1 MLVTSVQNNLKEIID
16 LLHQLTDEQFSFKHN
31 ELSNASI
38 GEHTR
43 HIIELYQCLIENYSK
58 TIINYDLRDRNPIIQ
73 TQTAEAIKAIET
85 ILNKVDKENKSLK
98 IEQGKDECLLS
109 IETNYFRELLY
120 NLEHSIH
127 HQALIKVAIL
137 KFPQIKISDNFG
149 VARSTIEYRLQCAQ

>member
-16 LLHQLTDEQFSFKHN
+16 LLHQLTDEQFSFKHH

-43 HIIELYQCLIENYSK
+43 HIIELYQCLIENYSN

-109 IETNYFRELLY
+109 IKTNYFRELLY

-137 KFPQIKISDNFG
+137 KFPQIKICDNFG
-149 VARSTIEYRLQCAQ
+149 IARSTIEYRLQCAQ

>member
-16 LLHQLTDEQFSFKHN
+16 LLHQLNDEQFSLKHA

-43 HIIELYQCLIENYSK
+43 HIIELYQCLVENYNNG
-58 TIINYDLRDRNPIIQ
+58 IINYDLRKRNLIIQ
-73 TQTAEAIKAIET
+73 TQTNDAIMAIET
-85 ILNKVDKENKSLK
+85 LLNKVDKKNKNLK
-98 IEQGKDECLLS
+98 IEQGKNECLLS

-127 HQALIKVAIL
+127 HQALIKVALL
-137 KFPQIKISDNFG
+137 KFSEIKISKNFG
-149 VARSTIEYRLQCAQ
+149 VARSTIEYRLECAQ

>member
-1 MLVTSVQNNLKEIID
+1 MLISSVKNNLKEIID
-16 LLHQLTDEQFSFKHN
+16 LLQQLTDEQFSFKHS

-43 HIIELYQCLIENYSK
+43 HIIELFQCLIINYPNE
-58 TIINYDLRDRNPIIQ
+58 IVNYDLRERNPIIQ
-73 TQTAEAIKAIET
+73 TQTSEAIKAIYF
-85 ILNKVDKENKSLK
+85 ILNEVEKENKTLK
-98 IEQGKDECLLS
+98 IEQGKDDCLLS

-127 HQALIKVAIL
+127 HQALIKVALL
-137 KFPQIKISDNFG
+137 KFPEVKISENFG